1 MNNSLVRSFRTVI
14 KYDRFQYFSDIASW
28 EPNQI
33 YNPGALVRYD
43 DRVWQAS
50 AATPVTG
57 PTFNLEDWTLIP
69 ARQLSGVDRTMG
81 YYVPGVNQPGLE
93 LPLLIDGVDYPGVQV
108 YGDYFL
114 NNPTS
119 IDANYSSEFTD
130 VTLGTSPTDINVDGG
145 EFIGLYEGH
154 APEELVNGAEFDTL
168 DFRVY
173 TRPGA
178 DWNRDGH
185 GFQWSSVRYSFDP
198 TIETDYSW
206 AGITQHP
213 VQVLVSNITTG
224 TDLAPDVNYTVDW
237 VNQTVSLIEMAPW
250 VTDGDQFQINVFE
263 LGGGSQLYR
272 TNYIG
277 GDIGETVVIPVGA
290 SEIDSIAVFV
300 NGENV
305 DSVTWQPYT
314 DSTDWNI
321 LDSYNK
327 LDVVNNS
334 GNYYRAL
341 QSVPVGIDIANTL
354 YWFEFVPTIES
365 LVDFGT
371 DYGATDGIALVAFGF
386 STIDAGDFVIGRS
399 YTISTV
405 GTTNW
410 TAIGAA
416 ASTVGTSFVATGVGS
431 GTGKAT
437 TDYSWST
444 PQVQYQVAD
453 ADLVTNNVIYLT
465 NSVQGT
471 NPVNAVVTRN
481 GLRLQPPEGIEWIG
495 DDSSVSFGLP
505 QRGGYSQSLIN
516 AASDITVWVDNVLQ
530 PQTVGPTTGT
540 YVVTPWAGSNTP
552 GRQVVFTTPPVSGA
566 RILIAVSTAA
576 DYRIIGN
583 ELQISST
590 ILQDD
595 LFAVTTW
602 NDTSQLYPLT
612 LVFKGPVTETVTVV
626 EGYDETN
633 YSPDTVNN
641 APGSFDYSAGTT
653 IFTNNFYLERSLNNA
668 SRLWVTLNGNRL
680 FEGADYTVSE
690 DYLIL
695 ASGVIGVGDVMV
707 IEEFTNSI
715 VPEAMAFRIFQD
727 MRGVQAVYRITP
739 ETTTALAQALSSTA
753 DTVYVDNAQALSE
766 PDLEAGIFGVITIN
780 GERIMYRERDVVAN
794 TVSGLMR
801 GTAGTGAADHGAG
814 SIVNDMG
821 RGNLLPQQFQDY
833 IVSNSSMGDDST
845 TVFYAP
851 SINFADFED
860 STIESAA
867 IEVYVGG
874 VRQYAVS
881 DTSAESQYRWFVTDF
896 DPMAVEFDIA
906 PAAGAEVT
914 ILVRQGV
921 TWYAPGDGTASDGI
935 ALQDTETQAARFL
948 RGL

>member
-1 MNNSLVRSFRTVI
+1 
-14 KYDRFQYFSDIASW
+14 
-28 EPNQI
+28 
-33 YNPGALVRYD
+33 
-43 DRVWQAS
+43 
-50 AATPVTG
+50 
-57 PTFNLEDWTLIP
+57 
-69 ARQLSGVDRTMG
+69 
-81 YYVPGVNQPGLE
+81 
-93 LPLLIDGVDYPGVQV
+93 
-108 YGDYFL
+108 
-114 NNPTS
+114 
-119 IDANYSSEFTD
+119 
-130 VTLGTSPTDINVDGG
+130 
-145 EFIGLYEGH
+145 
-154 APEELVNGAEFDTL
+154 
-168 DFRVY
+168 
-173 TRPGA
+173 
-178 DWNRDGH
+178 
-185 GFQWSSVRYSFDP
+185 
-198 TIETDYSW
+198 
-206 AGITQHP
+206 
-213 VQVLVSNITTG
+213 
-224 TDLAPDVNYTVDW
+224 
-237 VNQTVSLIEMAPW
+237 
-250 VTDGDQFQINVFE
+250 
-263 LGGGSQLYR
+263 
-272 TNYIG
+272 
-277 GDIGETVVIPVGA
+277 
-290 SEIDSIAVFV
+290 
-300 NGENV
+300 
-305 DSVTWQPYT
+305 
-314 DSTDWNI
+314 
-321 LDSYNK
+321 
-327 LDVVNNS
+327 
-334 GNYYRAL
+334 
-341 QSVPVGIDIANTL
+341 VGIDIANTL